1 MRNRKFKEYN
11 ALLCVKIN
19 LFTAIILF
27 ILFVCSKLLTE
38 KIQNNAL
45 ATVHDLGVDNGAGAM
60 MAIVLIG
67 GLVGILL
74 VSYSILVPLII
85 PLFSNFTDNLKS
97 LFGLLICNFGIGYYL
112 FSNLTLQLALYYFL
126 TVSVG
131 MCFSMYFSYRKINSL
146 EMKV

>member
-11 ALLCVKIN
+11 ALLCLKIN
-19 LFTAIILF
+19 LFTAVILF
-27 ILFVCSKLLTE
+27 ILFVYSKLLTE

-45 ATVHDLGVDNGAGAM
+45 ATVHDLGIDNGAGAM
-60 MAIVLIG
+60 MAIVIIG

-97 LFGLLICNFGIGYYL
+97 LFGLVICNFGIGYYL
-112 FSNLTLQLALYYFL
+112 FSNLTLQLAFYYFL

-131 MCFSMYFSYRKINSL
+131 MYFSMYFRYRKINSL

>member
-27 ILFVCSKLLTE
+27 ILFVCSMLLTE
-38 KIQNNAL
+38 KIQNNVL
-45 ATVHDLGVDNGAGAM
+45 ATVHDLGIDNGVGAM

-97 LFGLLICNFGIGYYL
+97 LFGLVICNFGIGYYL

-131 MCFSMYFSYRKINSL
+131 MYFSMYFRYRKINSL

>member
-11 ALLCVKIN
+11 ALLCMKIN

-45 ATVHDLGVDNGAGAM
+45 ATVHDLGIDNGAGAM
-60 MAIVLIG
+60 MVIVLIG

-97 LFGLLICNFGIGYYL
+97 LFGLVICNFGIGYYL

-126 TVSVG
+126 TVFVG
-131 MCFSMYFSYRKINSL
+131 MYFSMYFRYRKINSL

>member
-45 ATVHDLGVDNGAGAM
+45 ATVHDLGIDNGVGAM

-97 LFGLLICNFGIGYYL
+97 LFGLVICNFGIGYYL

-131 MCFSMYFSYRKINSL
+131 MYFSMYFRYRKINSL

>member
-1 MRNRKFKEYN
+1 
-11 ALLCVKIN
+11 
-19 LFTAIILF
+19 
-27 ILFVCSKLLTE
+27 
-38 KIQNNAL
+38 
-45 ATVHDLGVDNGAGAM
+45 M

-97 LFGLLICNFGIGYYL
+97 LFGLVICNFGIGYYL

-131 MCFSMYFSYRKINSL
+131 MYFSMYLRYKKLNSL